1 MYIQG
6 PIKHLKKDDFS
17 RQFANLGFIEIYVSI
32 NQEPSVHRFSKQVC
46 HNLCQLCFRE
56 TIINLPHC
64 TVSSDHSHRF
74 KYLSKVNYTFGES
87 ISEFVISLT
96 CGACFI
102 FNSLPRNVPIMLQ
115 IYPLLS
121 YSIENY
127 LFSLSL
133 ATRNRNGHSFLMSV
147 HKWFAY
153 NVY

>member
-56 TIINLPHC
+56 TIINLPHS

-74 KYLSKVNYTFGES
+74 KYLNRVNYTFGES
-87 ISEFVISLT
+87 ISELVISLT

-102 FNSLPRNVPIMLQ
+102 FNKVFLEMYPSCFKSIHYYHTLWKITFFCQPSNTKQKWTLLFNVC
-115 IYPLLS
+115 
-121 YSIENY
+121 
-127 LFSLSL
+127 
-133 ATRNRNGHSFLMSV
+133 T
-147 HKWFAY
+147 
-153 NVY
+153 